1 MFDKLFSIFALIFAF
16 PVIILI
22 SLVIIFYDGFPIFFK
37 QERIGKIGKKFHIY
51 KFRTMVKNA
60 ENILKKDKSL
70 YDLYVKSGYKID
82 SKIDPRILPF
92 GNFLRS
98 SSLDE
103 LPQFINVLKGEM
115 SVVGPR
121 PVVEDEVED
130 LYGKDKNI
138 YLSIKPGVTGL
149 WQVSGRSN
157 IKNQERVKLDI
168 EYFHKKSFLIDLKII
183 FKTVF
188 EVLRRTGAY

>member
-1 MFDKLFSIFALIFAF
+1 
-16 PVIILI
+16 
-22 SLVIIFYDGFPIFFK
+22 
-37 QERIGKIGKKFHIY
+37 
-51 KFRTMVKNA
+51 MVKNA

-115 SVVGPR
+115 SGVGPR